1 MLKKQPFLIILFVA
15 LILVFAY
22 TVKQGNSIIREHLVD
37 KATTTLSSLDT
48 RLTDV
53 ETKVS
58 KLNTEFTSFQD
69 KLNSQASQANAAKS
83 ALQSLTNA

>member
-1 MLKKQPFLIILFVA
+1 MLKKQSFLIILLIA
-15 LILVFAY
+15 LVLVFVY

-37 KATTTLSSLDT
+37 KPKVTLSSLDT

-69 KLNSQASQANAAKS
+69 KLNAQASQANAAKS

>member
-1 MLKKQPFLIILFVA
+1 MLKKQPFLIIFLVA
-15 LILVFAY
+15 LVLVFVY
-22 TVKQGNSIIREHLVD
+22 TLRQGDSIIREHLVD
-37 KATTTLSSLDT
+37 KPKTTLSSLNT

-58 KLNTEFTSFQD
+58 KLDTEFTSFQD
-69 KLNSQASQANAAKS
+69 KLNAQASQANAAKN